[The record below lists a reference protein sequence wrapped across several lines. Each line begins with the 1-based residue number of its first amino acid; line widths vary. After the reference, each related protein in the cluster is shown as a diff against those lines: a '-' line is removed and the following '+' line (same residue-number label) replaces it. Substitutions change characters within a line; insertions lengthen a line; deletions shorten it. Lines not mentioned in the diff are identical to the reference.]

1 MIVRKTK
8 IVVAL
13 GVLFGVFAAFLACSP
28 EEAQVV
34 QPVKIPDDT
43 IDPEVWGKAYP
54 VEYDLWKQTEEPT
67 PPGKSKYKVGFDADN
82 ITYDKLSMYPYM
94 ALLFHG
100 WGFGVEYNEPRG
112 HAYMLKDQLEIDAKR
127 VGAGGVCLSCKT
139 PYAPVLEEKMDV
151 SFYMLPFREV
161 VNEIPKEHRELGVA
175 CIDCHDNKDMTLK
188 ISRGFTLVKAMES
201 MGVDQRNLSHQQ
213 MRSAVCAQCHVTY
226 NITKTPEG
234 KSDGIYFPWQNSKW
248 GQISVEDIIQKIRN
262 DPDNKEWTQ
271 QVTGFKLAFMRHPE
285 FELYSNQS
293 THWQAGASCADC
305 HMPYVRVG
313 VYKVSDHR
321 VRSPLKADLRAC
333 AQCHAE
339 DTEWLKQRVINIQDR
354 TISLMLRAGYA
365 TATAA
370 KLFEMANNS
379 QAQGSQL
386 DQKLYE
392 QAKDFYLEA
401 FYRQLFIGAEN
412 SVGFHNPPEALR
424 VLGDGVAFAG
434 KSEAL
439 LRQMLAQ
446 AGVNVPVD
454 IDLELDKYVDERGE
468 KKLRRKPEQ
477 EIEDPFGLQ
486 KRFVP
491 GVATSAAGGEVREES
506 GGEK

>member
-1 MIVRKTK
+1 MITRNRR
-8 IVVAL
+8 IMIGLGMLFAL
-13 GVLFGVFAAFLACSP
+13 LSVLWACAP
-28 EEAQVV
+28 EEPQMV
-34 QPVKIPDDT
+34 QPVEIPDNT

-54 VEYDLWKQTEEPT
+54 VEYDLWLQTEEPS

-100 WGFGVEYNEPRG
+100 WGFGIEYNEPRG
-112 HAYMLKDQLEIDAKR
+112 HAFMLKDQLEIDAKR
-127 VGAGGVCLSCKT
+127 VGAGGVCLTCKT
-139 PYAPVLEEKMDV
+139 PYAPVLEEKMGFDYY
-151 SFYMLPFREV
+151 SSPFREV
-161 VNEIPKEHRELGVA
+161 VGEIPEEHRELGVA
-175 CIDCHDNKDMTLK
+175 CIDCHYNEDMSLK
-188 ISRGFTLVKAMES
+188 LSRGFTLLKALND
-201 MGVDQRNLSHQQ
+201 MGTDPQELSHQE

-226 NITKTPEG
+226 NITKTAEG
-234 KSDGIYFPWQNSKW
+234 KSDGIYFPWQNSQW
-248 GQISVEDIIQKIRN
+248 GHITVEDIIQRIRT

-293 THWQAGASCADC
+293 THWQAGAACADC
-305 HMPYVRVG
+305 HMPYTKVG

-339 DTEWLKQRVINIQDR
+339 DTEWLKRRVINIQDR
-354 TISLMLRAGYA
+354 TISIMLRAGYA

-370 KLFEMANNS
+370 KLFEMLHN
-379 QAQGSQL
+379 AQGIEY
-386 DQKLYE
+386 DQKMYE
-392 QAKDFYLEA
+392 KAKDFYIEA

-424 VLGDGVAFAG
+424 ILGDAVAFAG

-446 AGVNVPVD
+446 AGVEVPMH
-454 IDLELDKYVDERGE
+454 IDLELNKYLDDRGE
-468 KKLRRKPEQ
+468 KLLQRKPEQ
-477 EIEDPFGLQ
+477 EIPDPFGIQ
-486 KRFVP
+486 ERFLS
-491 GVATSAAGGEVREES
+491 VATGQDFEGPEQVQQ
-506 GGEK
+506 

>member
-1 MIVRKTK
+1 MIIRNRR
-8 IVVAL
+8 IMIGL
-13 GVLFGVFAAFLACSP
+13 GMLLAVLSVFWACAP
-28 EEAQVV
+28 EEPQMV
-34 QPVKIPDDT
+34 QPVKIPDNT

-54 VEYDLWKQTEEPT
+54 VEYDLWLETEAPT

-100 WGFGVEYNEPRG
+100 WGFGIEYNEPRG

-127 VGAGGVCLSCKT
+127 VGAGGVCLTCKT
-139 PYAPVLEEKMDV
+139 PYAPVLEEEMGFEYY
-151 SFYMLPFREV
+151 SLPFREV
-161 VNEIPKEHRELGVA
+161 VERIPEEHRELGVA
-175 CIDCHDNKDMTLK
+175 CIDCHHNEDMSLK
-188 ISRGFTLVKAMES
+188 LSRSFTLLKALND
-201 MGVDQRNLSHQQ
+201 MGTDPQKLSHQE

-226 NITKTPEG
+226 NITKTAEG
-234 KSDGIYFPWQNSKW
+234 KSDGIYFPWQNSQW
-248 GQISVEDIIQKIRN
+248 GQITVEDIIQYIRT

-285 FELYSNQS
+285 FELFSNQS
-293 THWQAGASCADC
+293 THWQAGAACADC
-305 HMPYVRVG
+305 HMPYTKVG

-339 DTEWLKQRVINIQDR
+339 DTEWLKRRVINIQDR
-354 TISLMLRAGYA
+354 TVSIMLRAGYA

-370 KLFEMANNS
+370 KLFETAHN
-379 QAQGSQL
+379 AQGVEY
-386 DQKLYE
+386 DQQLYE
-392 QAKDFYLEA
+392 KAKDFYLEA

-424 VLGDGVAFAG
+424 ILGDAVAFAG

-439 LRQMLAQ
+439 LRQMLVQ
-446 AGVNVPVD
+446 AGVEVPMN
-454 IDLELDKYVDERGE
+454 IDLELNKYLDDRGE
-468 KKLRRKPEQ
+468 KLLQRKPEQ
-477 EIEDPFGLQ
+477 EIPDPFGLQ
-486 KRFVP
+486 ERFLS
-491 GVATSAAGGEVREES
+491 VATEQDFEATEQGQE
-506 GGEK
+506 